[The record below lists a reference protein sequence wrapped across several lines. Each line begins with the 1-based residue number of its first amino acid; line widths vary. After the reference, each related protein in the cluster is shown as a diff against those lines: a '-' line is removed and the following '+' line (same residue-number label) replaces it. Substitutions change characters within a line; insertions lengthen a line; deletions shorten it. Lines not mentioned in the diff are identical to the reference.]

1 MSMTPWYCT
10 VHWIWQRENGPDGA
24 CFPVESENI
33 SGGSVG
39 NGGDGNRH
47 DICVFLMKVYS

>member
-1 MSMTPWYCT
+1 MSMTPWYCF

-39 NGGDGNRH
+39 NGSDGNRH